1 MNILNELKLIN
12 TSTKFTMKS
21 DINDVKL
28 KLSELEQ
35 LLKLKCAYQ
44 MQGLS
49 PEQVLTINSTYT
61 EAENNVNYCLF
72 LYIDNYKH
80 LSTDKKELSEIKEVC
95 LKIMHKYQ
103 RYFNAYNKQNNIS
116 IH

>member
-12 TSTKFTMKS
+12 ASTKFTIKS
-21 DINDVKL
+21 NINDVKL
-28 KLSELEQ
+28 RLSELEQ

-44 MQGLS
+44 MQGLT
-49 PEQVLTINSTYT
+49 PEQVLIQNSAFS

-80 LSTDKKELSEIKEVC
+80 LSTNKKELSENKAIS
-95 LKIMHKYQ
+95 LKIMHKHQ
-103 RYFNAYNKQNNIS
+103 RYFNAYNKQNYTS
-116 IH
+116 A